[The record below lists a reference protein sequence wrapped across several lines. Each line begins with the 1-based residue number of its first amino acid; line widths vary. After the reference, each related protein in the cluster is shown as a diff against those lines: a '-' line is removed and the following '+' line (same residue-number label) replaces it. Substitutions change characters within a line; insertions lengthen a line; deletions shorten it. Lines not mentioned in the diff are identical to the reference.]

1 MDHLLS
7 MEFRIYRK
15 KYRFADLRYKTKS
28 ASRNLSTNKKVILLS
43 FERSLLISQLFFITT
58 IVL

>member
-7 MEFRIYRK
+7 MELIFIE
-15 KYRFADLRYKTKS
+15 KYRFADLD
-28 ASRNLSTNKKVILLS
+28 KKQNQQVETYLQRVILLS
-43 FERSLLISQLFFITT
+43 FERSLDFSKIIV

>member
-28 ASRNLSTNKKVILLS
+28 ASRNLSTNEKVILLS
-43 FERSLLISQLFFITT
+43 FERSFDFSVVFITT

>member
-7 MEFRIYRK
+7 MELIFIE

-28 ASRNLSTNKKVILLS
+28 ASRNLSTNVKVILLS
-43 FERSLLISQLFFITT
+43 FERSLLISQLF
-58 IVL
+58 L

>member
-7 MEFRIYRK
+7 MELIFIE

-43 FERSLLISQLFFITT
+43 FERSLDFSVVFITT